1 MALTFAA
8 KRGVDVELILP
19 HVPDKKFAFA
29 LAKGHYRELL
39 DAGVKIYEYT
49 PGFVHAKV
57 FVSDDCK
64 AVVGTINLDYRS
76 LYLHFENAVYL
87 YDCPCI
93 ADIVADFDATR
104 AQSQIVTHFRAAQA
118 GSAAHVNGS
127 LKKGEPVMSKCYL
140 LFAEGLEECEGLIT
154 LDILRRAGLETYTVS
169 VEDAHTVV
177 GAHGVPVTCDRT
189 LPELLAAPP
198 ELVVLPGGM
207 PGTTNLA
214 KSPAVETLVRRTLE
228 HGGRAAAICAAPS
241 VLAQYGLLA
250 GRRATC
256 YPGFE
261 DRCAGAQMVD
271 ADVVTDGQITTGRAL
286 GAAIPFAL
294 ELVRLLTDEQTA
306 ARTAEEIVYRA

>member
-1 MALTFAA
+1 
-8 KRGVDVELILP
+8 
-19 HVPDKKFAFA
+19 
-29 LAKGHYRELL
+29 
-39 DAGVKIYEYT
+39 
-49 PGFVHAKV
+49 
-57 FVSDDCK
+57 
-64 AVVGTINLDYRS
+64 
-76 LYLHFENAVYL
+76 
-87 YDCPCI
+87 
-93 ADIVADFDATR
+93 
-104 AQSQIVTHFRAAQA
+104 
-118 GSAAHVNGS
+118 
-127 LKKGEPVMSKCYL
+127 MSKCYL

-189 LPELLAAPP
+189 L
-198 ELVVLPGGM
+198 
-207 PGTTNLA
+207 A

-261 DRCAGAQMVD
+261 DRCTGAQMVD
-271 ADVVTDGQITTGRAL
+271 ADVVTDGAITTGRAL

>member
-1 MALTFAA
+1 
-8 KRGVDVELILP
+8 
-19 HVPDKKFAFA
+19 
-29 LAKGHYRELL
+29 
-39 DAGVKIYEYT
+39 
-49 PGFVHAKV
+49 
-57 FVSDDCK
+57 
-64 AVVGTINLDYRS
+64 
-76 LYLHFENAVYL
+76 
-87 YDCPCI
+87 
-93 ADIVADFDATR
+93 
-104 AQSQIVTHFRAAQA
+104 
-118 GSAAHVNGS
+118 
-127 LKKGEPVMSKCYL
+127 MSKCYL

-250 GRRATC
+250 GRRAT
-256 YPGFE
+256 
-261 DRCAGAQMVD
+261 
-271 ADVVTDGQITTGRAL
+271 
-286 GAAIPFAL
+286 
-294 ELVRLLTDEQTA
+294 
-306 ARTAEEIVYRA
+306 

>member
-1 MALTFAA
+1 
-8 KRGVDVELILP
+8 
-19 HVPDKKFAFA
+19 
-29 LAKGHYRELL
+29 
-39 DAGVKIYEYT
+39 
-49 PGFVHAKV
+49 
-57 FVSDDCK
+57 
-64 AVVGTINLDYRS
+64 
-76 LYLHFENAVYL
+76 
-87 YDCPCI
+87 
-93 ADIVADFDATR
+93 
-104 AQSQIVTHFRAAQA
+104 
-118 GSAAHVNGS
+118 
-127 LKKGEPVMSKCYL
+127 MSKCYL

-169 VEDAHTVV
+169 VEDTHTVV

-261 DRCAGAQMVD
+261 DKCPGAQMVD

>member
-1 MALTFAA
+1 
-8 KRGVDVELILP
+8 
-19 HVPDKKFAFA
+19 
-29 LAKGHYRELL
+29 
-39 DAGVKIYEYT
+39 
-49 PGFVHAKV
+49 
-57 FVSDDCK
+57 
-64 AVVGTINLDYRS
+64 
-76 LYLHFENAVYL
+76 
-87 YDCPCI
+87 
-93 ADIVADFDATR
+93 
-104 AQSQIVTHFRAAQA
+104 
-118 GSAAHVNGS
+118 
-127 LKKGEPVMSKCYL
+127 MSKCYL

-189 LPELLAAPP
+189 LPELLA
-198 ELVVLPGGM
+198 
-207 PGTTNLA
+207 

-261 DRCAGAQMVD
+261 DKCPGAQMVD
-271 ADVVTDGQITTGRAL
+271 ADVVTDGPITTGRAL

>member
-1 MALTFAA
+1 
-8 KRGVDVELILP
+8 
-19 HVPDKKFAFA
+19 
-29 LAKGHYRELL
+29 
-39 DAGVKIYEYT
+39 
-49 PGFVHAKV
+49 
-57 FVSDDCK
+57 
-64 AVVGTINLDYRS
+64 
-76 LYLHFENAVYL
+76 
-87 YDCPCI
+87 
-93 ADIVADFDATR
+93 
-104 AQSQIVTHFRAAQA
+104 
-118 GSAAHVNGS
+118 
-127 LKKGEPVMSKCYL
+127 MSKCYL

-169 VEDAHTVV
+169 IQEAHTVV
-177 GAHGVPVTCDRT
+177 GAHGVPITCDRT

-214 KSPAVETLVRRTLE
+214 E

-261 DRCAGAQMVD
+261 SKCTGAHMVD
-271 ADVVTDGQITTGRAL
+271 ADVVTDGPITTGRAL

-306 ARTAEEIVYRA
+306 ARTAEEIVWRHDG

>member
-1 MALTFAA
+1 
-8 KRGVDVELILP
+8 
-19 HVPDKKFAFA
+19 
-29 LAKGHYRELL
+29 
-39 DAGVKIYEYT
+39 
-49 PGFVHAKV
+49 
-57 FVSDDCK
+57 
-64 AVVGTINLDYRS
+64 
-76 LYLHFENAVYL
+76 
-87 YDCPCI
+87 
-93 ADIVADFDATR
+93 
-104 AQSQIVTHFRAAQA
+104 
-118 GSAAHVNGS
+118 
-127 LKKGEPVMSKCYL
+127 MSKCYL
-140 LFAEGLEECEGLIT
+140 LFAEGLEECDGLIT

-169 VEDAHTVV
+169 VEDAPTVV